1 MRLLILI
8 LAIALLLAM
17 SPSSVLA
24 ATGSRDVG
32 ETIRTDILVIGST
45 PCGIA
50 SAIAAARQGEKVIL
64 ADMNDFMG
72 GMMTNGLGKTDI
84 GPRHTIKG
92 IFEEFIDNVYAD
104 YVEKYGPDSQQVRQC
119 SSGYYFEP
127 HVAEKI
133 FNRMVKAEKNITLKY
148 HYRPDGVLVQRD
160 TLDGVYFIDT
170 ERKKRVEIRAA
181 VFIDATYEGDIAAMC
196 GAAYRVGRE
205 SKEEFGEPFA
215 GVLYMDHYTRMILPG
230 TTGEADKRVQSYNFR
245 LTLTANPGNR
255 VMPKKPES
263 YSRDEYLQVL
273 ESVEKGRIR
282 TVQDVLNIEFI
293 ANGKS
298 DTNNMPRS
306 LISTDLPEENYTY
319 PEASYPEREK
329 IVKRHKDYI
338 MGLLWFLQNDPEMPE
353 TLRAECAKYGFAKD
367 EYPDTKDHFP
377 RQIYVRE
384 ARRIWADYNFTAHD
398 ALLGPGIERTPI
410 HWNSVACGGYAMDSH
425 ATRKREPDH
434 DNMEGFYYMGGMTQ
448 PYQIPYGVMVPQKIN
463 GLLVPGAASATHIGF
478 GTLRM
483 EPVWMALGQAAGT
496 SVHIAR
502 QLFINP
508 RDVPINRVQTLLLN
522 QGAIITTFNEMK
534 TPTPFVSESQWKA
547 LQFWGTRGFFTSY
560 DALPTEDITR
570 GEAASWLMSAIK
582 QGDFMPAY
590 GPFMKHNGGGAGPSS
605 LAQLK
610 GLQII
615 LDAGDPDGVLT
626 SAELKLW
633 FARIEPWN
641 DGTLADGWTK
651 RVKQKDSL
659 PTAPEAVDS
668 NPAVT
673 RAQFCEVLYDKY
685 RYATPGPIQ

>member
-1 MRLLILI
+1 MRLRMPTVV
-8 LAIALLLAM
+8 LASLLA
-17 SPSSVLA
+17 A
-24 ATGSRDVG
+24 ALFVAPATSQPRDSAEKV
-32 ETIRTDILVIGST
+32 RTDILVIGST

-50 SAIAAARQGEKVIL
+50 SAIAAARHGEKVIL

-92 IFEEFIDNVYAD
+92 IFKEFVDNVYAD
-104 YVEKYGPDSQQVRQC
+104 YVEKYGQDSDQVRQC
-119 SSGYYFEP
+119 SDGYYFEP

-133 FNRMVKAEKNITLKY
+133 LNRMVKAEKNITLRY

-170 ERKKRVEIRAA
+170 ERNKRVEIRAA

-230 TTGEADKRVQSYNFR
+230 TTGEADKRVQAYNFR

-255 VMPKKPES
+255 VMPKKPDG
-263 YSRDEYLQVL
+263 YNRDEYLQVL
-273 ESVEKGRIR
+273 ESIEKGRIK

-319 PEASYPEREK
+319 PEASYPEREE
-329 IVKRHKDYI
+329 IVKRHRDYI
-338 MGLLWFLQNDPEMPE
+338 MGLLWFLQNDTEMPE

-367 EYPDTKDHFP
+367 EYPDNDHFP

-410 HWNSVACGGYAMDSH
+410 HWDSIACGGYAMDSH

-434 DNMEGFYYMGGMTQ
+434 EVMEGFYYMGGMTQ

-483 EPVWMALGQAAGT
+483 EPVWIALGQAAGT
-496 SVHIAR
+496 SAHIAR
-502 QLFINP
+502 QLFIDP
-508 RDVPINRVQTLLLN
+508 RDVPINRLQAVLLN
-522 QGAIITTFNEMK
+522 DNQIITTYNEMK
-534 TPTPFVSESQWKA
+534 TPTTSVTENQWKA

-560 DALPTEDITR
+560 DALPMQDITR

-582 QGDFMPAY
+582 LGDFMTAF
-590 GPFMKHNGGGAGPSS
+590 GPLMKHNGGGSEASS
-605 LAQLK
+605 LTQLQ

-615 LDAGDPDGVLT
+615 PAAGDPDTVLT

-633 FARIEPWN
+633 LARIEPWN

-651 RVKQKDSL
+651 RVKPKESL
-659 PTAPEAVDS
+659 PTAVGDAD
-668 NPAVT
+668 NNLKIT
-673 RAQFCEVLYDKY
+673 RAQFCEALYDKY
-685 RYATPGPIQ
+685 RYATPGQIH